1 MEKAVLVAGTG
12 ISGIGAARLL
22 IEKGESVILYDTN
35 ETLDANQILTKVSKE
50 KPQLR
55 IVLGE
60 LTKEI
65 ISQIKYCV
73 ISPGIPLDVPFV
85 SLLQQYNIPIWSE
98 IELAYQ
104 MGNGSVIAIT
114 GTNGKTTTTALVG
127 EIIKEYVGEER
138 TFIVGNI
145 GTPYTEKALEMKED
159 SMVVAEISSFQ
170 LETVIQF
177 HPKVSAI
184 LNITPDHLNRHK
196 TMEIYAQTKEK
207 ITQNQTSDDVCVL
220 NYDDK
225 VLRAFGNTLSCKVIY
240 FSSTEQLEE
249 GFYLDGEEIVWKSNG
264 NIIPILSVNELHIVG
279 QCNYENAMAAAAM
292 TLSIGVPLETLQ
304 KAMKQFKAVEHRIE
318 YVATIKGVKYYN
330 DSKGTNPDAAIQGIK
345 AMKGKSI
352 IIAGGYDKESEYDD
366 WIQSFDNKVKHL
378 LLMGQT
384 KEKIK
389 VCAEKY
395 GFTNCTFVNDMEEAV
410 KVASQL
416 ATEGENVL
424 LSPACASWGMF
435 KNYEERGRMFKEF
448 VHKLEKEEN

>member
-1 MEKAVLVAGTG
+1 MEKVVLVAGTG

-55 IVLGE
+55 VVLGE
-60 LTKEI
+60 LTKEV

-104 MGNGSVIAIT
+104 MGNGSIIAIT

-264 NIIPILSVNELHIVG
+264 NIITIISVNELHIVG
-279 QCNYENAMAAAAM
+279 
-292 TLSIGVPLETLQ
+292 
-304 KAMKQFKAVEHRIE
+304 
-318 YVATIKGVKYYN
+318 
-330 DSKGTNPDAAIQGIK
+330 
-345 AMKGKSI
+345 
-352 IIAGGYDKESEYDD
+352 
-366 WIQSFDNKVKHL
+366 
-378 LLMGQT
+378 
-384 KEKIK
+384 
-389 VCAEKY
+389 
-395 GFTNCTFVNDMEEAV
+395 
-410 KVASQL
+410 
-416 ATEGENVL
+416 
-424 LSPACASWGMF
+424 
-435 KNYEERGRMFKEF
+435 
-448 VHKLEKEEN
+448 